1 MPQEQKE
8 RKGRKERKGKGGE
21 KAQGRGLRGPRHRPP
36 HCSPGLWQ
44 AALAAAEAEIGLRE
58 GC

>member
-1 MPQEQKE
+1 MPQEQKRGGGG
-8 RKGRKERKGKGGE
+8 RKGRGGE
-21 KAQGRGLRGPRHRPP
+21 KVQGRGLRGPRHHPP

-44 AALAAAEAEIGLRE
+44 AALVAAEAEIGLRE